1 MRRSTNRP
9 LLGQYQ
15 ATQPIPIP
23 KNKLQQNPNPNPTN
37 PRASESF
44 ALEPTPTSTPKI
56 NADDRKLRLT
66 AALDARGLAFRE
78 DSVLCNDY
86 VMKGRGCIDDI
97 VPVMD
102 QMRFVH
108 HVPAVARRFKRL
120 RWRKIHL
127 GHMHRHRASREA
139 AH

>member
-86 VMKGRGCIDDI
+86 VMKGRGCVSCITYRPWLEDSNAFGGVKYTSATCI
-97 VPVMD
+97 GIA
-102 QMRFVH
+102 R
-108 HVPAVARRFKRL
+108 VARL
-120 RWRKIHL
+120 R
-127 GHMHRHRASREA
+127 M
-139 AH
+139 